1 MAQYE
6 TAESKV
12 RWLGAARN
20 GTEHFWRQR
29 LTAVANIVL
38 VAAVATIMFALVGQ
52 PYEEARAWMSRP
64 LIGLVVILF
73 GLNAALH
80 LQLGLQVVIEDYIHK
95 DGSRW
100 ALMALSIGLSA
111 AAAVG
116 FAYAVILITL

>member
-6 TAESKV
+6 TAEAKV

-38 VAAVATIMFALVGQ
+38 VAAIAAIMFAMVGK
-52 PYEEARAWMSRP
+52 PYDEAREWMSRP

-73 GLNAALH
+73 GLNAAVH
-80 LQLGLQVVIEDYIHK
+80 LQLGLQGVIEDYIHK

-100 ALMALSIGLSA
+100 ALMALAIGLSA
-111 AAAVG
+111 AAAVA
-116 FAYAVILITL
+116 FAYAVLLITL